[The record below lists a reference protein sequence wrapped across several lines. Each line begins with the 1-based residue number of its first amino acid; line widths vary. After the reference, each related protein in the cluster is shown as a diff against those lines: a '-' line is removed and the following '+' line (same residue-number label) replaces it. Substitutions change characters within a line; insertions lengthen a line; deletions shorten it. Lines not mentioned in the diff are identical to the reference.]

1 MFRRSTDG
9 VAIPVSIRMND
20 GAILT
25 GTINCGLSGK
35 LESLLASDSAFI
47 EFISKDGQHRF
58 MARHQLASIEPIGYD
73 GEPSLPT
80 LSSEISCYDILGLTP
95 EDSLEDAMAAFQK
108 QLALYNPSRWTGE
121 DIPFEFSRYAAE
133 KTRQINLAFTSL
145 RALMQSRNSEIKAPS
160 FSGPLFGARPSL
172 SKIA

>member
-9 VAIPVSIRMND
+9 VAIPVSIRMID
-20 GAILT
+20 GAILI
-25 GTINCGLSGK
+25 GTINCGLTGK
-35 LESLLASDSAFI
+35 LESLLAGDSAFI

-73 GEPSLPT
+73 GEPHLPT
-80 LSSEISCYDILGLTP
+80 FPPDISHYDVLGLTTD
-95 EDSLEDAMAAFQK
+95 DSLEDAMAAFQR
-108 QLALYNPSRWTGE
+108 QLALYSPNRWSGD
-121 DIPFEFSRYAAE
+121 DIPFEFSRYAVE

-145 RALMQSRNSEIKAPS
+145 RALMQSHNSEIKVPS
-160 FSGPLFGARPSL
+160 LSGPLFGAGSTL